1 MTVEL
6 KKKGNWCVS
15 FGYTCVRHNVPEIHA
30 LGRRPK
36 VARVAV
42 SQTSPV
48 TPFDKGLLVS
58 VVSELCLWPAP

>member
-1 MTVEL
+1 M
-6 KKKGNWCVS
+6 S

-36 VARVAV
+36 VARMAV